1 VKKIM
6 REKQTVSGGEGTELH
21 MSDRIHW
28 FLMVVNLQGNMTQHP
43 ILPKDVLLKY
53 ELTWMHLKYH

>member
-21 MSDRIHW
+21 MSDRIH
-28 FLMVVNLQGNMTQHP
+28 
-43 ILPKDVLLKY
+43 
-53 ELTWMHLKYH
+53 